1 MISLALY
8 LSSASKPLQLTGE
21 PMAIRPEIV
30 RSFPERAGGSIT
42 SPRGIWDIER
52 DWTDKEVLETK
63 IDFRS
68 PNSFNPLSDPY
79 EWRIFL
85 IQFPLPRINATSA
98 KLRITP
104 IQDHVHGRFYLVDC
118 SLRAYPVISAD
129 TFQLVWDRRV
139 HLADVKLSG
148 LEKGQAVEID
158 LGQRAVEYIN
168 KQTLIDHPWIVIAYA
183 PIHLYSTSQAS
194 VWGHTPIYGPASG
207 SPPTLFL
214 TGNPLSTTTAMEPR
228 STIAVT
234 QTIRGTIIEAA
245 GDEWRDS
252 LLLFIALV
260 SGLGAYLLKP
270 K

>member
-1 MISLALY
+1 
-8 LSSASKPLQLTGE
+8 
-21 PMAIRPEIV
+21 MAIKPEIA
-30 RSFPERAGGSIT
+30 RSFPERAGGGIT
-42 SPRGIWDIER
+42 GPRGVWDIER
-52 DWTDKEVLETK
+52 DWMDKEVLETH
-63 IDFRS
+63 IDFRKPS
-68 PNSFNPLSDPY
+68 APWDVSDPY

-85 IQFPLPRINATSA
+85 IQFQLPRINATSA

-104 IQDHVHGRFYLVDC
+104 IQDHVYGRFYLVDC

-129 TFQLVWDRRV
+129 TFQFVWDRRV

-168 KQTLIDHPWIVIAYA
+168 KQMLIDHPWIVIAYA
-183 PIHLYSTSQAS
+183 PIHLYSTSQGS

-207 SPPTLFL
+207 RGPVLLL
-214 TGNPLSTTTAMEPR
+214 TGDPIQAR
-228 STIAVT
+228 SQTQTGWT
-234 QTIRGTIIEAA
+234 QTIYTTQTIYGRLVEPTHSPS
-245 GDEWRDS
+245 DEWRQS
-252 LLLFIALV
+252 LLLFIALA